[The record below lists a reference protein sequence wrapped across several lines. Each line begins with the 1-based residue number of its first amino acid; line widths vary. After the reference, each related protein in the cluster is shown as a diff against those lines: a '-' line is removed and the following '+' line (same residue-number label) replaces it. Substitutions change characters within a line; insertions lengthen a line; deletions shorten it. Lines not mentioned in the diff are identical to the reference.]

1 MILKQKGS
9 PKKLYFSRSKIQ
21 GTMPTFQ
28 GNTTSKLPEA
38 PTSIFAVMSHLAQK
52 EKAINLSQGYPDFPT
67 SPELIELVSKAMRE
81 GFNQYAPMPGILPLR
96 EVIAEKIESL
106 YGTAYHPESEITVTA
121 GATQAIFTIIT
132 AMVQEGDEVIIFAPA
147 YDCYEPSIRLNGG
160 KAIEIEL
167 RPPSYGIPWDQLASA
182 IGEKTRMIIIN
193 TPHNPTGT
201 VLSRNE
207 MIQLEKLVRDTDITI
222 LSDEVYEHIIFDGLE
237 HQSVARFPGLAER
250 SFLVASFGKTFHNT
264 GWKMGY
270 CAGPELLMK
279 EFRNVHQFNVFSVNH
294 PIQKALSGYM
304 KNPENYLSL
313 PDFFQE
319 KRDKFLRAIQ
329 GSGFKFTPSKGTY
342 FQLLNYEDIS
352 DEQDL
357 ELAKKWTRE
366 LKLASIPV
374 SVFYNQ
380 KTDHKVLRFC
390 FAKSEETLMRGAAI
404 LNEIESF

>member
-1 MILKQKGS
+1 
-9 PKKLYFSRSKIQ
+9 
-21 GTMPTFQ
+21 MPSFQ
-28 GNTTSKLPEA
+28 GNINSKLPDA
-38 PTSIFAVMSHLAQK
+38 PTSIFAVMSQLAQQ
-52 EKAINLSQGYPDFPT
+52 EKAINLSQGYPDFP
-67 SPELIELVSKAMRE
+67 SSKELIELVSKAMRE
-81 GFNQYAPMPGILPLR
+81 GFNQYAPMPGIMPLR

-121 GATQAIFTIIT
+121 GATQAIYTIIS
-132 AMVQEGDEVIIFAPA
+132 AMVQKGDEVIIFAPA

-167 RPPSYGIPWDQLASA
+167 CPPLYGIPWEQLASA

-193 TPHNPTGT
+193 TPHNPSGT
-201 VLSRNE
+201 VLSRKD
-207 MIQLEKLVRDTDITI
+207 MMQLEQLVRDTDIII

-270 CAGPELLMK
+270 CAGPALLMR

-294 PIQKALSGYM
+294 PIQRALSVYM
-304 KNPENYLSL
+304 ENAGNYLSL
-313 PDFFQE
+313 PGFFQE
-319 KRDKFLRAIQ
+319 KRDKFLSAIQ
-329 GSGFKFTPSKGTY
+329 GSGFSFIPSKGTY
-342 FQLLNYEDIS
+342 FQLLNYENVS
-352 DEQDL
+352 DEQDV

-374 SVFYNQ
+374 SVFYSRG
-380 KTDHKVLRFC
+380 TDHKVLRFC
-390 FAKSEETLMRGAAI
+390 FAKSDETLMRGAAI
-404 LNEIESF
+404 LNKIKPS